1 MQREVLALL
10 LLAAKLALLLAGLLA
25 PGAALMRALAVPRT
39 LSASFAGSVVLLY
52 SAVLAL
58 DALSIRISAGSL
70 SISLGLAFVIC
81 ATAAR
86 FRPPL
91 LRPETEHAD
100 WLVIFRQ
107 MGAWTPLFALVWLAL
122 LWRAVHEPLAGPDI
136 EFRWS
141 FLAEQLLT
149 RGSLDFY
156 PPDAPADF
164 FSYFWAESIPPGVAS
179 VHAWA
184 YACAG
189 NYDPVWTIPVV
200 VLQLW
205 ALHDVL
211 WHSAARIGGIRAA
224 RLACVAAASCP
235 LLIWS
240 FLLGQETGFTTLS
253 LVGLIGALLGWHHTR
268 VAGWTA
274 LAGVFA
280 VLGAAG
286 REYGLIFPLLAGIG
300 LLGSEPT
307 RHAWGAFIIPVLLA
321 AVWPVRTFLATGNPF
336 YSLRVAGLPI
346 NERFVAWIEHDA
358 DAFGAVLQN
367 ADGWM
372 QVGRYLIQ
380 FAPTALVGF
389 VVLVPALMRRNAWR
403 RHAAALLAA
412 SGIIFALWAMSVRYT
427 NGGLF
432 YSIRVASPAL
442 GVGVL
447 VTGVALAAIAMPR
460 PRLYRRATLAL
471 GLLVLGTLP
480 ATLALPQN
488 PWRTPMRDWPSF
500 APHGHAPVGDG
511 DETVAIVRRTGE
523 PGIVVADAPGF
534 QRRFAAVGI
543 PVIPLW
549 SPDADWLFD
558 SAVSPAE
565 AAKRWRASGVRHVV
579 VTKWQ
584 RNFDFFNTHS
594 RWGRP
599 PFQVQMIGETTHT
612 AVFAIKALE

>member
-1 MQREVLALL
+1 LQREVLALV
-10 LLAAKLALLLAGLLA
+10 LLAAKLVLLIAGLLA

-39 LSASFAGSVVLLY
+39 LSACFAGSVVLLY
-52 SAVLAL
+52 TAVLAL
-58 DALSIRISAGSL
+58 DALALRISVGSL
-70 SISLGLAFVIC
+70 SVSLGLAFLIC
-81 ATAAR
+81 ALIAR
-86 FRPPL
+86 FRPPP
-91 LRPETEHAD
+91 LRAETEYAD

-156 PPDAPADF
+156 PPHTSADF
-164 FSYFWAESIPPGVAS
+164 FSYFWAESIPPGVAA

-184 YACAG
+184 YACGGGYNPA
-189 NYDPVWTIPVV
+189 WTIPVV

-211 WHSAARIGGIRAA
+211 WHSAERVGGIRAA

-253 LVGLIGALLGWHHTR
+253 LVGVIGALLGWHRTR
-268 VAGWTA
+268 VAGWAA

-286 REYGLIFPLLAGIG
+286 REYGLIFPVLAGIG

-307 RHAWGAFIIPVLLA
+307 RRACVAYLIPVLIA
-321 AVWPVRTFLATGNPF
+321 AIWPLRTFLATGNPF
-336 YSLRVAGLPI
+336 YSLRFAGLPI

-358 DAFGAVLQN
+358 DAFGAVLQTT
-367 ADGWM
+367 DGWI
-372 QVGRYLIQ
+372 QVGRYFIQ
-380 FAPTALVGF
+380 FAPTALVGL
-389 VVLVPALMRRNAWR
+389 VVLIPALMRRNAWR
-403 RHAAALLAA
+403 RHAVALLVA
-412 SGIIFALWAMSVRYT
+412 SGAIFALWAMSVRFT

-447 VTGVALAAIAMPR
+447 VAGVALAAIAMPR
-460 PRLYRRATLAL
+460 PKLYRRATLAL

-488 PWRTPMRDWPSF
+488 PWRTPVRHWPSF
-500 APHGHAPVGDG
+500 APHGHAPVGDT
-511 DETVAIVRRTGE
+511 DETVALVRRTGE
-523 PGIVVADAPGF
+523 PGIVIADAPGF
-534 QRRFAAVGI
+534 QRRFGAVGVS
-543 PVIPLW
+543 VIPFW
-549 SPDADWLFD
+549 SPAADWLFD
-558 SAVSPAE
+558 AKLSPAE
-565 AAKRWRASGVRHVV
+565 AAERWRASGVRHIV

-584 RNFDFFNTHS
+584 RNLDFFNTHS

-612 AVFAIKALE
+612 VVFAIKALE